1 MEGAAGHAP
10 SRRGKKIPRQKT
22 EDRKPRTPNTDKL
35 IAKTEREISRLEA
48 RLSELDTQAEDNATD
63 YQKLMEIEAVKGEI
77 NGQLLALYEKWEEL
91 ST

>member
-1 MEGAAGHAP
+1 MLRPAEAKKAP
-10 SRRGKKIPRQKT
+10 VKKA

-48 RLSELDTQAEDNATD
+48 RLSELDAQAEENATD
-63 YQKLMEIEAVKGEI
+63 YQKLMEIESVKGEV
-77 NGQLLALYEKWEEL
+77 NEQLLALYEKWEEL